1 MCSITQVTIATSSS
15 VPPVIAV
22 TNHIVRFARFEAGCF
37 KTGSSAIGD
46 WTCEVSVLLQIIQ
59 GVIVQL

>member
-1 MCSITQVTIATSSS
+1 
-15 VPPVIAV
+15 VIAV